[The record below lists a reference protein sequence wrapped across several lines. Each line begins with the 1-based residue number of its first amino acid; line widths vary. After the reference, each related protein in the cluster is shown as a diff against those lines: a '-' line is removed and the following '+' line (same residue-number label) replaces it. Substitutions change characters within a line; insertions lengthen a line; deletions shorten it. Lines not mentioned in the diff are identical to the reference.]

1 MKKFLVSLILVLT
14 LNGCATKSNYIAELD
29 TWIGLTED
37 QLVNSW
43 GPPNGLYNKPDGGK
57 ILTFI
62 WSGSY
67 SLPGYPNTSSSTSMG
82 VTTTVTTVTNTIIQT
97 GCQTNFYFSPDGI
110 ITTWNFQGNSCV
122 SKYKKPD
129 GTPPSN
135 IDDEQVKQLKSL
147 LETGVMSQKQY
158 DEAINAIKLSN

>member
-1 MKKFLVSLILVLT
+1 MKKFLVGVILGLT
-14 LNGCATKSNYIAELD
+14 LNGCATQSNYKALLD
-29 TWIGLTED
+29 TWVGGTED

-57 ILTFI
+57 ILTFA

-67 SLPGYPNTSSSTSMG
+67 YLPGDTSTSSGSTHDG
-82 VTTTVTTVTNTIIQT
+82 VITTTTTVSPDRYIST
-97 GCQTNFYFSPDGI
+97 GCKTNFYFSPEGR

-122 SKYKKPD
+122 SNYKKPD

-147 LETGVMSQKQY
+147 LKAGIMSQKEF
-158 DEAINAIKLSN
+158 DEAMQAIK

>member
-1 MKKFLVSLILVLT
+1 MKKFLVGVILGLT
-14 LNGCATKSNYIAELD
+14 LNGCATQSNYKALLD
-29 TWIGLTED
+29 TWVGGTED

-57 ILTFI
+57 ILTFA

-67 SLPGYPNTSSSTSMG
+67 YLPGYPTTSSSTNMG
-82 VTTTVTTVTNTIIQT
+82 VTTTVTTVPSDTYIET
-97 GCQTNFYFSPDGI
+97 GCKTNFYISPAGR
-110 ITTWNFQGNSCV
+110 ITTWNFEGNSCV
-122 SKYKKPD
+122 SNYKIPD

-147 LETGVMSQKQY
+147 LESGIMNQKEF
-158 DEAINAIKLSN
+158 DEAMQAIK

>member
-1 MKKFLVSLILVLT
+1 MKKFLAIVVLGLT
-14 LNGCATKSNYIAELD
+14 LNGCATQSNYKAELD

-43 GPPNGLYNKPDGGK
+43 GPPNGLYHKPDGGK
-57 ILTFI
+57 ILTFA

-67 SLPGYPNTSSSTSMG
+67 SLPGIPNTSTSTNMG
-82 VTTTVTTVTNTIIQT
+82 VTTTVTTVTDTIIQT
-97 GCQTNFYFSPDGI
+97 GCQTNFYLSPEGR

-122 SKYKKPD
+122 STYKKPK

-135 IDDEQVKQLKSL
+135 IDEEQVKQLKSL
-147 LETGVMSQKQY
+147 LKAGIMSQKEFDDAMQ
-158 DEAINAIKLSN
+158 AIKLSN